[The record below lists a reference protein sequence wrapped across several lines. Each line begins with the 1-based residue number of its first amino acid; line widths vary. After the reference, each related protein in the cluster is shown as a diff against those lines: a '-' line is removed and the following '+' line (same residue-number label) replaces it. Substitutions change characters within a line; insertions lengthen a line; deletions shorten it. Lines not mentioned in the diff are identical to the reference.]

1 MRRITGAILLALA
14 PMAQAIEYREELAP
28 PNVDFYLELL
38 GARTDFGN
46 FAGDQENGLRI
57 RLGFDLKDATIG
69 RWMWRAEIGLNQ
81 FGESEEKTSTFVDPT
96 DQINDQLII
105 DRTMLYRVTGIELG
119 ARLYDN
125 ELFFLRGGAFIYNLK
140 TRSEET
146 KTEADING
154 IPTGTP
160 PNVLT
165 PNEASDS
172 SVGPYLGA
180 GFEFP
185 LVESAKLVTEFDI
198 YRVEG
203 EYLKN
208 INLGFRFEF

>member
-1 MRRITGAILLALA
+1 MRRIIGSLVLALS
-14 PMAQAIEYREELAP
+14 PLAQAIEYREELAP

-38 GARTDFGN
+38 GTRTDFGS
-46 FAGDQENGLRI
+46 FGGDQENGLRI

-81 FGESEEKTSTFVDPT
+81 FGESQDRTSRFVDPT
-96 DQINDQLII
+96 PLLDDQEII
-105 DRTMLYRVTGIELG
+105 DQTRLYRATGIELG
-119 ARLYDN
+119 ARLYDS

-146 KTEADING
+146 RTDADING
-154 IPTGTP
+154 NPTGT

-165 PNEASDS
+165 PNEKSDS
-172 SVGPYLGA
+172 SIGPYIGA

-198 YRVEG
+198 YRIEG
-203 EYLKN
+203 EHLKS
-208 INLGFRFEF
+208 ISLGFRFQF

>member
-38 GARTDFGN
+38 GTRTDFGS
-46 FAGDQENGLRI
+46 FGGAQENGLRI
-57 RLGFDLKDATIG
+57 RLGFDLKDATVG
-69 RWMWRAEIGLNQ
+69 RWMWRTEIGLNQ
-81 FGESEEKTSTFVDPT
+81 FGESQKKTSRFVDPT
-96 DQINDQLII
+96 PLLDDQEII
-105 DRTMLYRVTGIELG
+105 DQTRLYRATGIELG
-119 ARLYDN
+119 VRLYDS

-146 KTEADING
+146 RTDADING
-154 IPTGTP
+154 NPTGTP
-160 PNVLT
+160 NVLV
-165 PNEASDS
+165 PNEESNS
-172 SVGPYLGA
+172 SIGPYLGA

-185 LVESAKLVTEFDI
+185 LVESAKLVTEFDV

-208 INLGFRFEF
+208 LSLGFRFEF